1 MSIISI
7 TDKGKTITYHAHHM
21 RDVIEPVKQYGMFG
35 EQLNA
40 KKKLHTLTFYTEDY
54 TRNAAWT
61 STLITRRFTRYQ
73 AHAWNPAATVRRNL
87 L

>member
-40 KKKLHTLTFYTEDY
+40 KKKLHTRTFYTED
-54 TRNAAWT
+54 
-61 STLITRRFTRYQ
+61 
-73 AHAWNPAATVRRNL
+73 
-87 L
+87 